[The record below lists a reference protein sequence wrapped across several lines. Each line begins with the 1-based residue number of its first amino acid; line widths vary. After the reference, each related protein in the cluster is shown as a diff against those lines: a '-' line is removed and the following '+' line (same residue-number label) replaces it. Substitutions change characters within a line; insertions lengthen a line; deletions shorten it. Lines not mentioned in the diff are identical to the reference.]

1 MTQYKRIAIDTSK
14 AVFTIHGI
22 DQQDRPV
29 LRTNLRRPQLIPFFK
44 KLPATHIAIEACS
57 SSHHWPTNSQRL
69 ATMCV

>member
-1 MTQYKRIAIDTSK
+1 
-14 AVFTIHGI
+14 VFTIHGI